1 MHKQKRTLILRL
13 NGNITYNNGWIA
25 LGITAE
31 LVSYLCKE
39 HLSLLKNMT
48 QLCELK
54 IIALKI
60 DSIVTELQY
69 VILRFLDMCLETN
82 ENIDPVSTR
91 LTSNPIEWI
100 IMNWNRWV
108 KTSVWHD

>member
-1 MHKQKRTLILRL
+1 
-13 NGNITYNNGWIA
+13 
-25 LGITAE
+25 
-31 LVSYLCKE
+31 
-39 HLSLLKNMT
+39 MT

-91 LTSNPIEWI
+91 LTSNPIE
-100 IMNWNRWV
+100 
-108 KTSVWHD
+108 